1 VLVSTW
7 EIEEGQTQYLMKNA
21 EPWVQAWIVRLLG
34 NAGRASPAQIET
46 IRRLG
51 REGAPEV
58 KLQVAIAARKIDG
71 LDPLPTL
78 VEVLAHAG
86 DDKLIPHIV
95 WQNLHPLLGERS
107 DAFLAEVKKYDL
119 KATPSLAK
127 IMPRVTERIL
137 AAKKQ

>member
-1 VLVSTW
+1 
-7 EIEEGQTQYLMKNA
+7 
-21 EPWVQAWIVRLLG
+21 LG
-34 NAGRASPAQIET
+34 NAGRASDAQIET

-51 REGAPEV
+51 REGAPDV

-71 LDPLPTL
+71 VDPLPVL

-95 WQNLHPLLGERS
+95 WQNLHPLLETRS
-107 DAFLAEVKKYDL
+107 ADFLAEVKKYDL

-137 AAKKQ
+137 AAKKK